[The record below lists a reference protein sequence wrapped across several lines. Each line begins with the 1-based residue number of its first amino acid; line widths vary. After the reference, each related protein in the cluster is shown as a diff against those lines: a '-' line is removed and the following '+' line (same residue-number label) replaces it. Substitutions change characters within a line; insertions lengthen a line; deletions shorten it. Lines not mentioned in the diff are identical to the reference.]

1 MYVVIFICLLFLAF
15 DFVCFSATYSCYKS
29 YKSDLKSLSDNI
41 ETLIT
46 SVESNNLSDVC
57 LAVDNSSSSE
67 SSESSNIVHEHCSIF
82 LDKKTGQRLVVPD
95 SLYLYY
101 YPDDDYLEL

>member
-1 MYVVIFICLLFLAF
+1 MKIVFIVLILLVMDIVI
-15 DFVCFSATYSCYKS
+15 FSATYGVTKRYIQEQRII
-29 YKSDLKSLSDNI
+29 SDNI

-46 SVESNNLSDVC
+46 SVESKNYSDVWV
-57 LAVDNSSSSE
+57 AVDYSSSSE
-67 SSESSNIVHEHCSIF
+67 SSDFVHEYCSIF
-82 LDKKTGQRLVVPD
+82 LDKKTGQRIVVPD